1 MTYGGP
7 RGVEYHSRSG
17 EAHGLPHPF
26 THDRFVAV
34 YGTFLARTLFLTERA
49 TVETGV
55 CIAQQFFAVGA
66 KNGILFFFS
75 TVEAYHQLLCTGRN
89 SSWFCDRSCVQKI
102 PAEKVADISGCS
114 CDYTSI
120 YHNQFLYYGV
130 FIWRNH
136 FLRIHCSCAAS
147 GKNTSWNGRKL
158 FCSSVYHGL
167 H

>member
-1 MTYGGP
+1 MKTEKISVQKICMIAFAICINFVGGQI
-7 RGVEYHSRSG
+7 
-17 EAHGLPHPF
+17 ALFLKLPIYLDSIG
-26 THDRFVAV
+26 TVFVAAQRPADGNDCR
-34 YGTFLARTLFLTERA
+34 YLFP
-49 TVETGV
+49 V
-55 CIAQQFFAVGA
+55 
-66 KNGILFFFS
+66 
-75 TVEAYHQLLCTGRN
+75 LCTGRN

-114 CDYTSI
+114 CDHTSI

-136 FLRIHCSCAAS
+136 FFRIHRSCTAS

-158 FCSSVYHGL
+158 FCSSVYHRL

>member
-34 YGTFLARTLFLTERA
+34 YGTFLARTPFLTERA

-66 KNGILFFFS
+66 KNGILFFFP
-75 TVEAYHQLLCTGRN
+75 TVEAYHQLYCFLFACNTVFLHFIR
-89 SSWFCDRSCVQKI
+89 FCRSGSQ
-102 PAEKVADISGCS
+102 
-114 CDYTSI
+114 
-120 YHNQFLYYGV
+120 
-130 FIWRNH
+130 R
-136 FLRIHCSCAAS
+136 
-147 GKNTSWNGRKL
+147 
-158 FCSSVYHGL
+158 
-167 H
+167 